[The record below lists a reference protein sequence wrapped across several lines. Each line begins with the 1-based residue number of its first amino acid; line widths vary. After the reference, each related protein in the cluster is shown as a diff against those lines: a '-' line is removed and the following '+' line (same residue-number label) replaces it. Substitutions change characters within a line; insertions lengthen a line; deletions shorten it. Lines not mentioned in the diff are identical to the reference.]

1 MNILSSLFATPG
13 TIDKAVDAV
22 INTGDKLWVTE
33 EERIE
38 FTQKKQEWYLRYLES
53 TQSQNVSRRLIAVI
67 VTALWSTLI
76 VAGVIAKSLG
86 AVEVSTFIFNT
97 LKDNVNTPFSIIIGF
112 YFAAHIAS
120 KLKG

>member
-1 MNILSSLFATPG
+1 MNILSNLFATPE

-76 VAGVIAKSLG
+76 VAGVIAKSLD

-97 LKDNVNTPFSIIIGF
+97 LKDNVNTPFSIVMAF
-112 YFAAHIAS
+112 YFAAHVVG